1 MMEST
6 AKYGAI
12 AVLST
17 EAEAVFQGYVK
28 VSAIR

>member
-1 MMEST
+1 MMMEST

-17 EAEAVFQGYVK
+17 EEEAAFQGNVK
-28 VSAIR
+28 G